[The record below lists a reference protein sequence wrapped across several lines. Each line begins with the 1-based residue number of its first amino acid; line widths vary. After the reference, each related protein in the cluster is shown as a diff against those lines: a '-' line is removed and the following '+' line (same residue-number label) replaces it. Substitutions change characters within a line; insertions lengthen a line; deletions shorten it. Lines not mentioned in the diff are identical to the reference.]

1 VNVKSVKERN
11 FAVVV
16 KAKDA
21 SVKMTSEQVKEKVMR
36 DVSKS
41 LDVRVKAVRKT
52 MSGGIAIETV
62 SENELTK
69 IRVW

>member
-1 VNVKSVKERN
+1 MAGKSVVKNLNVNDTRVNVKSVKERN

-41 LDVRVKAVRKT
+41 LDVRV
-52 MSGGIAIETV
+52 
-62 SENELTK
+62 
-69 IRVW
+69 